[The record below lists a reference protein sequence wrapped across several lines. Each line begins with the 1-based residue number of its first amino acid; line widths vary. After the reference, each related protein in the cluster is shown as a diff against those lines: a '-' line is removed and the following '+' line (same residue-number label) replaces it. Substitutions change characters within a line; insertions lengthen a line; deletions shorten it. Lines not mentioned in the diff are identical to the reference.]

1 MRKPSISGNW
11 MFQFHINST
20 DISVELPQ
28 FHVDRLSH
36 SVDTAVQVDNAFG
49 VYIEASITMK

>member
-1 MRKPSISGNW
+1 